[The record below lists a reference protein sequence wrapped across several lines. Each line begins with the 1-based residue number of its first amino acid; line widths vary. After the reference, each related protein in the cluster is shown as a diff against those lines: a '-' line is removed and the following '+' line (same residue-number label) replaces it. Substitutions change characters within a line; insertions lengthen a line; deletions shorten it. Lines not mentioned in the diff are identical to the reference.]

1 VKKLLYIVVLGAV
14 LVAACG
20 GGSGAVAASVDGEDV
35 TVGDVEALIGTDEE
49 TITKEQFAQFLSF
62 QIQWIVINDSAE
74 ADYGITVTDEE
85 VAAEADRIFDEVSEE
100 GQTREDFLAVRG
112 ITEEFLDNIARQG
125 LYDQQIRE
133 ILNED
138 VAEPTQDEIDEAR
151 VEAEAAQEDAAAAGT
166 TVCVSHILVATEA
179 EAEDVMTRLE
189 GGEDLGELAGEL
201 SLDTGSGENN
211 GILPCGP
218 ASTYVEPFMEA
229 SLVAPVGEVY
239 DEIVESEFGFHVI
252 LVTDRQEPEPPEPP
266 TDEQLI
272 EAIKANAVV
281 TELEDWFL
289 STIEEADVTVDEQY
303 GTWQPNP
310 PQVVPPVS

>member
-1 VKKLLYIVVLGAV
+1 
-14 LVAACG
+14 VAY
-20 GGSGAVAASVDGEDV
+20 
-35 TVGDVEALIGTDEE
+35 
-49 TITKEQFAQFLSF
+49 
-62 QIQWIVINDSAE
+62 
-74 ADYGITVTDEE
+74 YGIPVTDAV

-289 STIEEADVTVDEQY
+289 SSIEEADVTVDEQY